1 MKGQSEEQQATDR
14 YQCHQWAADQT
25 GFDPTQ
31 PGVTV
36 PEPQRALKRAEYQR
50 AMKALSRGARLQ
62 RAIDRVLSFRSPAF
76 RQFGS

>member
-1 MKGQSEEQQATDR
+1 MSEQPDRLFAYPMKGQSEEQQATDR

-50 AMKALSRGARLQ
+50 AMKACLEARGYSVQ
-62 RAIDRVLSFRSPAF
+62 
-76 RQFGS
+76 